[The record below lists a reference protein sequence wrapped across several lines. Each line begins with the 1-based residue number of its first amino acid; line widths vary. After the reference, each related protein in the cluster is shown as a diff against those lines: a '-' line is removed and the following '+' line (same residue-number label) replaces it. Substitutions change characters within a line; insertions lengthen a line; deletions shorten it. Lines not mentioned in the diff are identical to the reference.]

1 MARKKASGAKT
12 SQQPVQQGP
21 YWLASD
27 AAWGGFLNVRLGE
40 DTKQAFYEFCEACP
54 GFAWQALDDF
64 LAQGGKFGASYDLEN
79 QAYVVTLTGA
89 LVANSNERY
98 CTTSR
103 AGTFDEALA
112 LAMYKHDVLAQGDYS
127 DFMPRT
133 GTFKQWG

>member
-1 MARKKASGAKT
+1 MARQAKKTGQTFNIPVIQGA
-12 SQQPVQQGP
+12 
-21 YWLASD
+21 YWLPPEAK
-27 AAWGGFLNVRLGE
+27 WGGFLNVRLTDE
-40 DTKQAFYEFCEACP
+40 QKEAFYRFAEENR
-54 GFAWQALDDF
+54 GFAWQVLDNV
-64 LAQGGKFGASYDLEN
+64 LSMGAKLGVSYDREN

-89 LVANSNERY
+89 LVAGSNERY

-112 LAMYKHDVLAQGDYS
+112 VAMYKHDVLAAGDYS